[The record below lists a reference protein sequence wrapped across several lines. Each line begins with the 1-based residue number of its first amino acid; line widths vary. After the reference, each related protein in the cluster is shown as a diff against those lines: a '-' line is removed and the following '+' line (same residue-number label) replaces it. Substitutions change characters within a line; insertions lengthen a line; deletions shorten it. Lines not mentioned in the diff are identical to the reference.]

1 VIDLLIDE
9 LQMNMRQTRT
19 TAIDQI
25 DAKFVAEG
33 KVPIMTRINQKGFG
47 L

>member
-1 VIDLLIDE
+1 MV
-9 LQMNMRQTRT
+9 MRQTRT
-19 TAIDQI
+19 TALEQI
-25 DAKFVAEG
+25 DEKFVTEG